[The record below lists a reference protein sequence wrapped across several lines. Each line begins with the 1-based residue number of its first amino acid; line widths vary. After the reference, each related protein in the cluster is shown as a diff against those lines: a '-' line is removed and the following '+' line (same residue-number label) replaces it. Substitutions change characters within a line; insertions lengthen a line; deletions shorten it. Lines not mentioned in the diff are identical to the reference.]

1 MPEVI
6 GKHQPPVPHASG
18 VEQSEAAEREAIIRA
33 LQQAQGIVGG
43 PSGAAARL
51 GLKRTT
57 LYSRMQKL
65 NISRQYQYR

>member
-6 GKHQPPVPHASG
+6 SKHQPPAPPASG
-18 VEQSEAAEREAIIRA
+18 AERSEAAEREAIIRA
-33 LQQAQGIVGG
+33 LQEAHGIVGG
-43 PSGAAARL
+43 PNGAAARL

-65 NISRQYQYR
+65 NVSRQFQYR

>member
-6 GKHQPPVPHASG
+6 GRHQPPAPPAG
-18 VEQSEAAEREAIIRA
+18 GAERSEAAEREAIIRA
-33 LQQAQGIVGG
+33 LQEAHGIVGG
-43 PSGAAARL
+43 PNGAAARL

-65 NISRQYQYR
+65 NVSRQFQYR